1 MIDTPGICLPKIS
14 SDEQAL
20 KLSLVGCINDKI
32 AGKEAIV
39 DYLVYKLNKHRQMKY
54 LQHVR
59 GGGFI
64 VWPRKCS

>member
-1 MIDTPGICLPKIS
+1 MIDTPGICTPKIS

-39 DYLVYKLNKHRQMKY
+39 EYMIYKLNKQRQLKY
-54 LQHVR
+54 LQQVRVR
-59 GGGFI
+59 GLL
-64 VWPRKCS
+64 V